1 METFA
6 ERLKYAMS
14 LRQMTQSDLSR
25 AVGITPAAVK
35 KWLEGKV
42 LSPKATDCYVVS
54 QALHVNLLWLVT
66 GKGAV
71 DGDRPLS
78 NESFVA
84 LEKLDLK
91 ASCGTGSPVA
101 LPDAGIELLSVG
113 RSWFETQFPRYLP
126 ENIRIVT
133 AEGDS
138 MSPMI
143 EDGDLVFLDVREAS
157 CDRDG
162 VYFLMMD
169 DLFFIKRVQ
178 RTFGGRLILISEN
191 PKYRD
196 IEISPDSQVTFKVFG
211 RVIKS
216 FKSLDYK

>member
-6 ERLKYAMS
+6 ERLKFAMN

-78 NESFVA
+78 NEAFVA

-126 ENIRIVT
+126 ENIKIVT

-216 FKSLDYK
+216 FKALDYK

>member
-6 ERLKYAMS
+6 ERLKCAMD

-35 KWLEGKV
+35 KWIEGKV
-42 LSPKATDCYVVS
+42 QSPKASDCYVVS
-54 QALHVNLLWLVT
+54 QALQVNFLWLVT

-71 DGDRPLS
+71 VGDRPLS
-78 NESFVA
+78 NDSFVA
-84 LEKLDLK
+84 LERLELK
-91 ASCGTGSPVA
+91 ASCGTGNPVV

-113 RSWFETQFPRYLP
+113 RSWFEAQFPRYVP
-126 ENIRIVT
+126 DNIKIVT

-143 EDGDLVFLDVREAS
+143 DDGDLVFLDVREAS

-162 VYFLMMD
+162 VYFLLMD
-169 DLFFIKRVQ
+169 DRFFIKRVQ
-178 RTFGGRLILISEN
+178 RTYGGRLILISEN
-191 PKYRD
+191 SKYRD
-196 IEISPDSQVTFKVFG
+196 IEISPDSQISFKIFG

-216 FKSLDYK
+216 FKSVDFK

>member
-1 METFA
+1 MNTFA
-6 ERLKYAMS
+6 DRLKYAMT

-35 KWLEGKV
+35 KWIEGKV
-42 LSPKATDCYVVS
+42 VSPKATDCYVLS
-54 QALHVNLLWLVT
+54 QALGVNWVWLVA
-66 GKGAV
+66 GKGGIE
-71 DGDRPLS
+71 GDRSLS
-78 NESFVA
+78 NDEFVA

-91 ASCGTGSPVA
+91 ASCGTGNQIA
-101 LPDAGIELLSVG
+101 LPDAGVELLSVG
-113 RSWFETQFPRYLP
+113 RSWFESQFPRFMP
-126 ENIRIVT
+126 GNIRIVT

-196 IEISPDSQVTFKVFG
+196 IEIAPDSQVTFKVFG